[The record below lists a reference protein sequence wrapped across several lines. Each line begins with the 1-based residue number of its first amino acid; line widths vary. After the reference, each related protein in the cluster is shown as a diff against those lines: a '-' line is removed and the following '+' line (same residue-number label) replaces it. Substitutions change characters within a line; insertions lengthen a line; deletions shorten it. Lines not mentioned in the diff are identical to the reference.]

1 MLRILFLV
9 CAASLAVL
17 PIGCSPE
24 RGGGTTAP
32 AAILDLNAASEK
44 ELERLPGIGPVHAR
58 SIIASRNAR
67 GGRFQRLEDLLDIK
81 GIGNETVEKIRPY
94 VVLGPGR

>member
-1 MLRILFLV
+1 MRALRILFLL
-9 CAASLAVL
+9 CAIL
-17 PIGCSPE
+17 PTSCSPE
-24 RGGGTTAP
+24 RGGGSTAP
-32 AAILDLNAASEK
+32 AAVLDLNAASQK
-44 ELERLPGIGPVHAR
+44 ELETLPGIGPVHAR

-67 GGRFQRLEDLLDIK
+67 GGRFKRLEDLVDIN